1 MDHNL
6 VIPEYLV
13 EYEYILKNANQNKVA
28 DFNETVALLET
39 NDDEFISA
47 KNIATYEKDINNIYN
62 MLVEE
67 ISVYQFESIDEKN
80 NPNLEIQASD
90 LDRFDIGNLKVML
103 INYFKYCLSR
113 SNLFYELNENLL
125 FEGTDEFDIKKLN
138 IEDPSVLQFANLSNL
153 KIKSMPFISSFINL
167 EVLVISYNQLTNLV
181 ELENLKNLRKLDAS
195 HNRIATLAGISSLKL
210 EHLNISHNSLT
221 SEESLNILQLAG
233 DTLKE
238 VNILFNPFE
247 DEHKA

>member
-1 MDHNL
+1 
-6 VIPEYLV
+6 
-13 EYEYILKNANQNKVA
+13 
-28 DFNETVALLET
+28 
-39 NDDEFISA
+39 
-47 KNIATYEKDINNIYN
+47 
-62 MLVEE
+62 
-67 ISVYQFESIDEKN
+67 
-80 NPNLEIQASD
+80 
-90 LDRFDIGNLKVML
+90 
-103 INYFKYCLSR
+103 
-113 SNLFYELNENLL
+113 
-125 FEGTDEFDIKKLN
+125 
-138 IEDPSVLQFANLSNL
+138 
-153 KIKSMPFISSFINL
+153 MPFISSFINL